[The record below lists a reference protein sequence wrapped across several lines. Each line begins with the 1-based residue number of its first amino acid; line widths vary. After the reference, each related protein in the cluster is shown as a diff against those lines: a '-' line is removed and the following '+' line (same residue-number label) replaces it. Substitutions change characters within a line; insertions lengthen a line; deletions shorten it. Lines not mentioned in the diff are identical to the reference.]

1 MKYEQKFSFDTIG
14 NMTHKKSSEIIT
26 PAMQKKD
33 GDDLNYDLTYEYDAN
48 YAHRLTRGEEQRGRI
63 TNRLRYIGEGGTK
76 GKARY
81 VFLKDERDGRMYR
94 LPFKNIG
101 ESGDGCIDE
110 NGLLEVHLGGEIYE
124 VRK

>member
-1 MKYEQKFSFDTIG
+1 MPIEIGKAFFSAPKRASVKPRIQTEQKA
-14 NMTHKKSSEIIT
+14 
-26 PAMQKKD
+26 PA
-33 GDDLNYDLTYEYDAN
+33 AI
-48 YAHRLTRGEEQRGRI
+48 GEEKRGRI

-94 LPFKNIG
+94 LPFKNKG